1 MNHAI
6 ALLER
11 CSVTPT
17 PQRVAVVKSLMD
29 AHKHLSADAVYKRA
43 RRICHS
49 VSRATV
55 YNTLNLLV
63 EKHVLKAQV
72 LLEETTVFDTN
83 TRPHHHFVDEETG
96 EITDIPWEDLSIR
109 GQQNVKGVVITD
121 VQVIVQGEAE
131 EIAFFP
137 LN

>member
-1 MNHAI
+1 
-6 ALLER
+6 
-11 CSVTPT
+11 
-17 PQRVAVVKSLMD
+17 VVKSVMD

-72 LLEETTVFDTN
+72 LLEETIVFDTN

-96 EITDIPWEDLSIR
+96 EITDIPWEALSIR
-109 GQQNVKGVVITD
+109 GRRKMNDVVIRD
-121 VQVIVQGEAE
+121 VQVIVRGKRKR
-131 EIAFFP
+131 
-137 LN
+137 